1 MSFAGA
7 YLHERDALHRD
18 LKCSNVLVNQSF
30 RCKIA
35 DFGLSRVIDQKHTKV
50 WFGVHA
56 MAILIVQSQCA
67 DSCSAFL
74 AAGPTTATCCQALK
88 KMGPME
94 KSMISAAVGSE
105 QAANHAR
112 PKLKRQLTRK

>member
-1 MSFAGA
+1 VSSTGA

-18 LKCSNVLVNQSF
+18 LKCSNVLVDQRF

-50 WFGVHA
+50 WFPAFVRWST
-56 MAILIVQSQCA
+56 VQNQRAHS
-67 DSCSAFL
+67 SAALL
-74 AAGPTTATCCQALK
+74 AAGPTAATCCQAMK
-88 KMGPME
+88 NMGPMG
-94 KSMISAAVGSE
+94 KSMISAADGNE
-105 QAANHAR
+105 RAANHAR